1 MQESSSLYPL
11 IGILAST
18 IALIGIVVRYF
29 VKSMERKDTDHKEL
43 TQKFIDLTEEMLD
56 AKGKQM
62 GVLLQ
67 VVALLERHTPIL
79 EKLIPI
85 LERHGEILAQL
96 SQQDI
101 ATHTGQRKPVPRR

>member
-56 AKGKQM
+56 GKQM